1 MNSRR
6 FNDRIASDAP
16 AKSRQRNIELIEIS
30 QRVRRTFCNR
40 SSIGELAL
48 GMPKKTLMRH
58 LEELEAQQ
66 VLRHIPADKRGDFG
80 YEKGQADMWQAIV

>member
-1 MNSRR
+1 MALVNSLQT
-6 FNDRIASDAP
+6 S
-16 AKSRQRNIELIEIS
+16 
-30 QRVRRTFCNR
+30 
-40 SSIGELAL
+40 G
-48 GMPKKTLMRH
+48 H